1 MLYSRLRRHEDRKFK
16 KRLIWALC
24 GSIALVVFIFIF
36 GLKLLVSFSLLID
49 KLHGAT
55 PVVKQGQVLILPPVL
70 DPLPEATNSASLN
83 ITGRGDAGFTVIIYI
98 DEEETK
104 KFKIEDDGT
113 FTLLTKRLAEGS
125 HAISAKTT
133 DDKGNLSDLSN
144 VLTVSIKR
152 AKPTLTINQPQDN
165 ARIVGDT
172 NTIIVTGT
180 SDPDASVTINGRMAL
195 VEDEGSFTY
204 SFTLSEGENTIQVV
218 AADPAG
224 NQTDL
229 TRRVTY
235 QR

>member
-16 KRLIWALC
+16 KRLIWALG
-24 GSIALVVFIFIF
+24 GSVALVVFILVF
-36 GLKLLVSFSLLID
+36 GLKLLVSFSLLVD

-113 FTLLTKRLAEGS
+113 FTLLTKRLAEGP

-152 AKPTLTINQPQDN
+152 AKPTLTITEPQNN

-172 NTIIVTGT
+172 NTLSVAGI
-180 SDPDASVTINGRMAL
+180 SDPDTSVTINGRMAL

-204 SFTLSEGENTIQVV
+204 SFTLSEGENTILVV
-218 AADPAG
+218 ATDPAG